1 MILVNKEVLTG
12 RPLKL
17 LYSLYTHSEPATACV
32 VQTKQV
38 ELANQLGISR
48 QALNIHL
55 RKLKERGCIRTGRGF
70 ISITEEGLALL
81 GVSANLAFV
90 FVRVAAAKR
99 QGAYRKIS
107 ELPVQRVFQVSGDMD
122 ALITVEQKK
131 LDEVLRSLTSVEGVQ
146 TIKSYVA
153 TQTVK

>member
-1 MILVNKEVLTG
+1 MNKELLTG

-48 QALNIHL
+48 QALNVHL

-70 ISITEEGLALL
+70 ISITEKGLALL

-90 FVRVAAAKR
+90 FVRVSAAKR
-99 QGAYRKIS
+99 QGAYRKIL